1 MSRQSPAVSGD
12 TIATVGYRDLGRGR
26 LLKILESLRRLNIL
40 IIGDA
45 CLDVYWHADM
55 KLSVLSR
62 ETPHFPL
69 PVVEERF
76 SPGACANA
84 AACLSALGVNS
95 VKLLTVIGQDWRGRE
110 LLEQCEK
117 HGIDTSLV
125 ISSSARVTPAYCK
138 PLRKGISDVIYEDP
152 RIDFENRS
160 ALPEELEAELAARLR
175 EAAAK
180 ADAIAVSDQ
189 LEFGVVTSAVREVLS
204 SLSRDGMLT
213 VADSRTRIALFTD
226 IITKPNEYECL
237 AAIGL
242 DPRTHPGSSGSVGD
256 AEGPPSI
263 EGAGHPWS
271 AGGDPSDR
279 RFSRAGSAAR
289 ILSQKTGA
297 PVCMTLGPDGSVW
310 ASASDST
317 WVAGVPVTPPVDTVG
332 AGDCFLSA
340 LTVGLAAGCTSLEA
354 MRLANLASAVIVK
367 KIGTTGTATPEEIL
381 DLHEALTANSTLNQE
396 EVSP

>member
-1 MSRQSPAVSGD
+1 MSRQSPAPNRDG
-12 TIATVGYRDLGRGR
+12 IAAMGYRDLGRAR
-26 LLKILESLRRLNIL
+26 LVEILESLRRLNIL
-40 IIGDA
+40 IVGDA

-69 PVVEERF
+69 PVVEERL

-84 AACLSALGVNS
+84 AACFSALGVNS
-95 VKLLTVIGQDWRGRE
+95 TRLLTVIGQDWRGRE
-110 LLEQCEK
+110 LLEKCRD

-138 PLRKGISDVIYEDP
+138 PLRKGISDVTYEDP

-160 ALPEELEAELAARLR
+160 ALPQELETELATRLR

-180 ADAIAVSDQ
+180 VDAIAVSDQ

-204 SLSRDGMLT
+204 SLSRDGMLV
-213 VADSRTRIALFTD
+213 VADSRTRIALFKN

-237 AAIGL
+237 AAIEL
-242 DPRTHPGSSGSVGD
+242 DPRAHLGSSGPDRGL
-256 AEGPPSI
+256 AH
-263 EGAGHPWS
+263 ARS
-271 AGGDPSDR
+271 ATR
-279 RFSRAGSAAR
+279 TLSRY
-289 ILSQKTGA
+289 TEA
-297 PVCMTLGPDGSVW
+297 PVCMTLGPDGAVW
-310 ASASDST
+310 ADPSDST

-340 LTVGLAAGCTSLEA
+340 LTAGLAAGCTSVETVT
-354 MRLANLASAVIVK
+354 LANLASAVTVK
-367 KIGTTGTATPEEIL
+367 KLGTTGTATPKEIL
-381 DLHEALTANSTLNQE
+381 DLHAALTADSAPEQKG
-396 EVSP
+396 VSPK